1 MRREEDDVNPKLL
14 AYIEKDSWIHRLTGS
29 TKLLCFLMWSMT
41 AMLSYDTRVL
51 FMMLGLSFILFKLSK
66 IEFKEIAFVF
76 YFILVF
82 LVINNVAVF
91 LFSPYEGAA
100 IYHTRHDIVK
110 IVGPYMLTQEQ
121 LFYQLN
127 MTIKYLTIIPMG
139 LIFLATTHPS
149 EFAASLNKLG
159 VSYKLAYS
167 VAIAMRY
174 IPDIQ
179 RDFIEISQA
188 QQARGID
195 LSRNEKLLKRLKNMG
210 SILMPLVLTSLDRIE
225 TISYAMEL
233 RSFGKYKKRTFYS
246 ERPFQKQDGW
256 ALFGM
261 GGLMITFLWI
271 TFHNGS
277 RFYNPFL

>member
-1 MRREEDDVNPKLL
+1 MRKGDHKVNPKLL
-14 AYIEKDSWIHRLTGS
+14 AYIDKDSWIHRLTGS

-51 FMMLGLSFILFKLSK
+51 VVMLGLSFVMYKVSK
-66 IEFKEIAFVF
+66 IVFKEIAFVF

-82 LVINNVAVF
+82 LVINNLAVF
-91 LFSPYEGAA
+91 FFSPYEGVA
-100 IYHTRHDIVK
+100 IYHTRHDVIK
-110 IVGPYMLTQEQ
+110 LIGPYTLTWEQ

-127 MTIKYLTIIPMG
+127 MTLKYLTIIPIG
-139 LIFLATTHPS
+139 LIFLVTTHPS
-149 EFAASLNKLG
+149 EFAASLNKIG
-159 VSYKLAYS
+159 VSYKIAYS

-195 LSRNEKLLKRLKNMG
+195 LSRREKLPKRLKNMG
-210 SILMPLVLTSLDRIE
+210 AILMPLVLTSLDRIE

-246 ERPFQKQDGW
+246 ERPFRKQDGF
-256 ALFGM
+256 ALLGM
-261 GGLMITFLWI
+261 GGLMILFLWI
-271 TFHNGS
+271 TFSNGS

>member
-1 MRREEDDVNPKLL
+1 MNPKLL
-14 AYIEKDSWIHRLTGS
+14 AYIDKDSWIHRLTGS

-51 FMMLGLSFILFKLSK
+51 VVMLGLSFVMYKVSK
-66 IEFKEIAFVF
+66 IVFKEIAFVF

-82 LVINNVAVF
+82 LVINNLAVF
-91 LFSPYEGAA
+91 FFSPYEGVA
-100 IYHTRHDIVK
+100 IYHTRHDVIK
-110 IVGPYMLTQEQ
+110 LIGPYTLTWEQ

-127 MTIKYLTIIPMG
+127 MTLKYLTIIPIG

-149 EFAASLNKLG
+149 EFAASLNKIG
-159 VSYKLAYS
+159 VSYKIAYS

-210 SILMPLVLTSLDRIE
+210 AILMPLVLTSLDRIE

-246 ERPFQKQDGW
+246 ERPFRKQDGF
-256 ALFGM
+256 ALLGM
-261 GGLMITFLWI
+261 GGLMILFLWI
-271 TFHNGS
+271 TFSNGS

>member
-1 MRREEDDVNPKLL
+1 MSPKLL

-51 FMMLGLSFILFKLSK
+51 MVMLFLSYLMFKISR
-66 IEFKEIAFVF
+66 IDFKEIAFVF
-76 YFILVF
+76 YFILAF
-82 LVINNVAVF
+82 LVINNLAVF
-91 LFSPYEGAA
+91 LFSPYEGVH
-100 IYHTRHDIVK
+100 IYHTRHDLVK
-110 IVGPYMLTQEQ
+110 LIGPYTLTWEQ
-121 LFYQLN
+121 LFYQFN
-127 MTIKYLTIIPMG
+127 MTLKYLTIIPIG

-149 EFAASLNKLG
+149 EFAASLNKIG
-159 VSYKLAYS
+159 VSYKIAYS

-174 IPDIQ
+174 SPDIQ

-210 SILMPLVLTSLDRIE
+210 AILMPLVLTSLDRIE

-246 ERPFQKQDGW
+246 ERPFRKQDGF
-256 ALFGM
+256 ALLGM
-261 GGLMITFLWI
+261 GGLMILFLWI
-271 TFHNGS
+271 TFSNGS

>member
-1 MRREEDDVNPKLL
+1 MSLSPKLL

-51 FMMLGLSFILFKLSK
+51 MVMLFLSYLMFKISK
-66 IEFKEIAFVF
+66 IDFKEIAFVF

-82 LVINNVAVF
+82 LVINNLAVF
-91 LFSPYEGAA
+91 LFSPYEGVH
-100 IYHTRHDIVK
+100 IYHTRHDLVK
-110 IVGPYMLTQEQ
+110 LIGPYTLTWEQ
-121 LFYQLN
+121 LFYQFN
-127 MTIKYLTIIPMG
+127 MTLKYLTIIPIG

-149 EFAASLNKLG
+149 EFAAFLNKNG
-159 VSYKLAYS
+159 VSYKIAYS

-210 SILMPLVLTSLDRIE
+210 AILMPLVLTSLDRVE

-246 ERPFQKQDGW
+246 ERPFRKQDGF
-256 ALFGM
+256 ALLGM
-261 GGLMITFLWI
+261 GGLMILFLWI
-271 TFHNGS
+271 TFSNGS

>member
-1 MRREEDDVNPKLL
+1 
-14 AYIEKDSWIHRLTGS
+14 
-29 TKLLCFLMWSMT
+29 MT

-51 FMMLGLSFILFKLSK
+51 MVMLFLSYLMFKISR
-66 IEFKEIAFVF
+66 IDFKEIAFVF
-76 YFILVF
+76 YFILAF
-82 LVINNVAVF
+82 LVINNLAVF
-91 LFSPYEGAA
+91 LFSPYEGVH
-100 IYHTRHDIVK
+100 IYHTRHDLVK
-110 IVGPYMLTQEQ
+110 LIGPYTLTWEQ
-121 LFYQLN
+121 LFYQFN
-127 MTIKYLTIIPMG
+127 MTLKYLTIIPIG

-149 EFAASLNKLG
+149 EFAASLNKIG
-159 VSYKLAYS
+159 VSYKIAYS

-195 LSRNEKLLKRLKNMG
+195 LSRNEKLLRRLKNMG
-210 SILMPLVLTSLDRIE
+210 AILMPLVLTSLDRIE

-246 ERPFQKQDGW
+246 ERPFRKQDGF
-256 ALFGM
+256 ALLGM
-261 GGLMITFLWI
+261 GGLMILFLWI
-271 TFHNGS
+271 TFSNGS

>member
-1 MRREEDDVNPKLL
+1 MRKGDHKVNPKLL
-14 AYIEKDSWIHRLTGS
+14 AYIDKDSWIHRLTGS

-51 FMMLGLSFILFKLSK
+51 VVMLGLSFVMYKVSK
-66 IEFKEIAFVF
+66 IVFKEIAFVF

-82 LVINNVAVF
+82 LVINNLAVF
-91 LFSPYEGAA
+91 FFSPYEGVA
-100 IYHTRHDIVK
+100 IYHTRHDVIK
-110 IVGPYMLTQEQ
+110 LIGPYTLTWEQ

-127 MTIKYLTIIPMG
+127 MTLKYLTIIPIG
-139 LIFLATTHPS
+139 LIFLVTTHPS
-149 EFAASLNKLG
+149 EFAASLNKIG
-159 VSYKLAYS
+159 VSYKIAYS

-195 LSRNEKLLKRLKNMG
+195 LSRRAKLPKRLKNMG
-210 SILMPLVLTSLDRIE
+210 AILMPLVLTSLDRIE

-246 ERPFQKQDGW
+246 ERPFRKQDGF
-256 ALFGM
+256 ALLGM
-261 GGLMITFLWI
+261 GVLMILFLWI
-271 TFHNGS
+271 TFSNGS

>member
-1 MRREEDDVNPKLL
+1 MSPKLL

-51 FMMLGLSFILFKLSK
+51 MVMLFLSYLMFKISR
-66 IEFKEIAFVF
+66 IDFKEIAFVF

-82 LVINNVAVF
+82 LVINYLAVF
-91 LFSPYEGAA
+91 FFSPYEGVA
-100 IYHTRHDIVK
+100 IYHTRHDVIK
-110 IVGPYMLTQEQ
+110 LIGPYTLTWEQ

-127 MTIKYLTIIPMG
+127 MTLKYLTIIPIG
-139 LIFLATTHPS
+139 LIFLVTTHPS
-149 EFAASLNKLG
+149 EFAASLNKIG
-159 VSYKLAYS
+159 VSYKIAYS

-195 LSRNEKLLKRLKNMG
+195 LSRREKLPKRLNNMG
-210 SILMPLVLTSLDRIE
+210 AILMPLVLTSLDRIE

-246 ERPFQKQDGW
+246 ERPFRKQDGF
-256 ALFGM
+256 ALLGM
-261 GGLMITFLWI
+261 GVLMILFLWI
-271 TFHNGS
+271 TFSNGS

>member
-1 MRREEDDVNPKLL
+1 MSPKLL

-51 FMMLGLSFILFKLSK
+51 MVMLFLSYLMFK
-66 IEFKEIAFVF
+66 ITRIDFKEIAFVF
-76 YFILVF
+76 YFILAF
-82 LVINNVAVF
+82 LVINNLAVF
-91 LFSPYEGAA
+91 LFSPYEGVH
-100 IYHTRHDIVK
+100 IYHTRHDLVK
-110 IVGPYMLTQEQ
+110 LIGPYTLTWEQ
-121 LFYQLN
+121 LFYQFN
-127 MTIKYLTIIPMG
+127 MTLKYLTIIPIG

-149 EFAASLNKLG
+149 EFAASLNKIG
-159 VSYKLAYS
+159 VSYKIAYS

-210 SILMPLVLTSLDRIE
+210 AILMPLVLTSLDRIE

-246 ERPFQKQDGW
+246 ERPFRKQDGF
-256 ALFGM
+256 ALLGM
-261 GGLMITFLWI
+261 GGLMILFLWI
-271 TFHNGS
+271 TFSNGS

>member
-1 MRREEDDVNPKLL
+1 MNPKLL
-14 AYIEKDSWIHRLTGS
+14 AYIDKDSWIHRLTGS

-51 FMMLGLSFILFKLSK
+51 VVMLGLSFVMYKVSK
-66 IEFKEIAFVF
+66 IVFKEIAFVF

-82 LVINNVAVF
+82 LVINNLAVF
-91 LFSPYEGAA
+91 FFSPYEGVA
-100 IYHTRHDIVK
+100 IYHTRHDVIK
-110 IVGPYMLTQEQ
+110 LIGPYTLTWEQ

-127 MTIKYLTIIPMG
+127 MTLKYLTIIPIG
-139 LIFLATTHPS
+139 LIFLVTTHPS
-149 EFAASLNKLG
+149 EFAASLNKIG
-159 VSYKLAYS
+159 VSYKIAYS

-179 RDFIEISQA
+179 RDFIDISQA

-195 LSRNEKLLKRLKNMG
+195 LSRREKLPKRLKNMG
-210 SILMPLVLTSLDRIE
+210 AILMPLVLTSLDRIE

-246 ERPFQKQDGW
+246 ERPFRKQDGF
-256 ALFGM
+256 ALLGM
-261 GGLMITFLWI
+261 GGLMILFLWI
-271 TFHNGS
+271 TFSNGS

>member
-1 MRREEDDVNPKLL
+1 MNPKLL
-14 AYIEKDSWIHRLTGS
+14 AYIDKDSWIHRLTGS

-51 FMMLGLSFILFKLSK
+51 VVMLGLSFVMYKVSK
-66 IEFKEIAFVF
+66 IVFKEIAFVL

-82 LVINNVAVF
+82 LVINNLAVF
-91 LFSPYEGAA
+91 FFSPYEGVA
-100 IYHTRHDIVK
+100 IYHTRHDVIK
-110 IVGPYMLTQEQ
+110 LIGPYTLTWEQ

-127 MTIKYLTIIPMG
+127 MTLKYLTIIPIG
-139 LIFLATTHPS
+139 LIFLVTTHPS
-149 EFAASLNKLG
+149 EFAASLNKIG
-159 VSYKLAYS
+159 VSYKIAYS

-195 LSRNEKLLKRLKNMG
+195 LSRREKLPKRLKNMG
-210 SILMPLVLTSLDRIE
+210 AILMPLVLTSLDRIE

-246 ERPFQKQDGW
+246 ERPFRKQDGF
-256 ALFGM
+256 ALLGM
-261 GGLMITFLWI
+261 GGLMILFLWI
-271 TFHNGS
+271 TFSNGS

>member
-1 MRREEDDVNPKLL
+1 MSPKLL

-51 FMMLGLSFILFKLSK
+51 MVMLFLSYLMFKISR
-66 IEFKEIAFVF
+66 IDFKEIAFVF
-76 YFILVF
+76 YFILAF
-82 LVINNVAVF
+82 LVINNLAVF
-91 LFSPYEGAA
+91 LFSPYEGVH
-100 IYHTRHDIVK
+100 IYHTRHDLVK
-110 IVGPYMLTQEQ
+110 LIGPYTLTWEQ
-121 LFYQLN
+121 LFYQFN
-127 MTIKYLTIIPMG
+127 MTLKYLTIIPIG

-149 EFAASLNKLG
+149 EFAASLNKIG
-159 VSYKLAYS
+159 VSYKIAYS

-210 SILMPLVLTSLDRIE
+210 AILMPLVLTSLDRIE

-246 ERPFQKQDGW
+246 ERPFRKQDGF
-256 ALFGM
+256 ALLGM
-261 GGLMITFLWI
+261 GGLMILFLWI
-271 TFHNGS
+271 TFSNGS

>member
-1 MRREEDDVNPKLL
+1 MSPKLL

-51 FMMLGLSFILFKLSK
+51 MVMLFLSYLMFKISR
-66 IEFKEIAFVF
+66 IDFKEIAFVF
-76 YFILVF
+76 YFILAF
-82 LVINNVAVF
+82 LVINNIAVF
-91 LFSPYEGAA
+91 LFSPYEGVH
-100 IYHTRHDIVK
+100 IYHTRHDLVK
-110 IVGPYMLTQEQ
+110 LIGPYTLTWEQ
-121 LFYQLN
+121 LFYQFN
-127 MTIKYLTIIPMG
+127 MTLKYLTIIPIG

-149 EFAASLNKLG
+149 EFAASLNKIG
-159 VSYKLAYS
+159 VSYKIAYS

-210 SILMPLVLTSLDRIE
+210 AILMPLVLTSLDRIE

-246 ERPFQKQDGW
+246 ERPFRKQDGF
-256 ALFGM
+256 ALLGM
-261 GGLMITFLWI
+261 GVLMILFLWI
-271 TFHNGS
+271 TFSNGS

>member
-1 MRREEDDVNPKLL
+1 MNPKLL
-14 AYIEKDSWIHRLTGS
+14 AYIDKDSWIHRLTGS

-51 FMMLGLSFILFKLSK
+51 VVMLGLSFVMYKVSK
-66 IEFKEIAFVF
+66 IVFKEIAFVF

-82 LVINNVAVF
+82 LVINNLAVF
-91 LFSPYEGAA
+91 FFSPYEGVA
-100 IYHTRHDIVK
+100 IYHTRHDVIK
-110 IVGPYMLTQEQ
+110 LIGPYTLTWEQ

-127 MTIKYLTIIPMG
+127 MTLKYLTIIPIG
-139 LIFLATTHPS
+139 LIFLVTTHPS
-149 EFAASLNKLG
+149 EFAASLNKIG
-159 VSYKLAYS
+159 VSYKIAYS

-195 LSRNEKLLKRLKNMG
+195 LSRREKLPKRLKNMG
-210 SILMPLVLTSLDRIE
+210 AILMPLVLTSLDRIE

-233 RSFGKYKKRTFYS
+233 RSFGKYKNGRFIVNARF
-246 ERPFQKQDGW
+246 ENRMDLPF
-256 ALFGM
+256 
-261 GGLMITFLWI
+261 
-271 TFHNGS
+271 
-277 RFYNPFL
+277 

>member
-1 MRREEDDVNPKLL
+1 MNPKLL
-14 AYIEKDSWIHRLTGS
+14 AYIDKDSWIHRLTGS

-51 FMMLGLSFILFKLSK
+51 VVMLGLSFVMYKVSK
-66 IEFKEIAFVF
+66 IVFKEIAFVF

-82 LVINNVAVF
+82 LVINNLAVF
-91 LFSPYEGAA
+91 FFSPYEGVA
-100 IYHTRHDIVK
+100 IYHTRHDVIK
-110 IVGPYMLTQEQ
+110 LIGPYTLTWEQ
-121 LFYQLN
+121 LFYQFN
-127 MTIKYLTIIPMG
+127 MTLKYLTIIPIG

-149 EFAASLNKLG
+149 EFAASLNKIG
-159 VSYKLAYS
+159 VSYKIAYS

-195 LSRNEKLLKRLKNMG
+195 LSRREKLPKRLKNMG
-210 SILMPLVLTSLDRIE
+210 AILMPLVLTSLDRIE

-246 ERPFQKQDGW
+246 ERPFRKQDGF
-256 ALFGM
+256 ALLGM
-261 GGLMITFLWI
+261 GVLMILFLWI
-271 TFHNGS
+271 TFSNGS

>member
-1 MRREEDDVNPKLL
+1 MSPKLL

-29 TKLLCFLMWSMT
+29 TKLLWFLMWSMT

-51 FMMLGLSFILFKLSK
+51 MVMLFLSYLMFKISR
-66 IEFKEIAFVF
+66 IDFKEIAFVF
-76 YFILVF
+76 YFILAF
-82 LVINNVAVF
+82 LVINNLAVF
-91 LFSPYEGAA
+91 LFSPYEGVH
-100 IYHTRHDIVK
+100 IYHTRHDLVK
-110 IVGPYMLTQEQ
+110 LIGPYTLTWEQ
-121 LFYQLN
+121 LFYQFN
-127 MTIKYLTIIPMG
+127 MTLKYLTIIPIG

-149 EFAASLNKLG
+149 EFAASLNKIG
-159 VSYKLAYS
+159 VSYKIAYS

-210 SILMPLVLTSLDRIE
+210 AILMPLVLTSLDRIE

-246 ERPFQKQDGW
+246 ERPFRKQDGF
-256 ALFGM
+256 ALLGM
-261 GGLMITFLWI
+261 GVLMILFLWI
-271 TFHNGS
+271 TFSNGS

>member
-1 MRREEDDVNPKLL
+1 MRKGDHKVNPKLL
-14 AYIEKDSWIHRLTGS
+14 AYIDKDSWIHRLTGS

-51 FMMLGLSFILFKLSK
+51 VVMLGLSFVMYKVSK
-66 IEFKEIAFVF
+66 IVFKEIAFVF

-82 LVINNVAVF
+82 LVINNLAVF
-91 LFSPYEGAA
+91 FFSPYEGVA
-100 IYHTRHDIVK
+100 IYHTRHDVIK
-110 IVGPYMLTQEQ
+110 LIGPYTLTWEQ

-127 MTIKYLTIIPMG
+127 MTLKYLTIIPIG
-139 LIFLATTHPS
+139 LIFLVTTHPS
-149 EFAASLNKLG
+149 EFAASLNKIG
-159 VSYKLAYS
+159 VSYKIAYS

-195 LSRNEKLLKRLKNMG
+195 LSRREKLPKRLKNMG
-210 SILMPLVLTSLDRIE
+210 AILMPLVLTSLDRIE

-246 ERPFQKQDGW
+246 ERPFRKQDGF
-256 ALFGM
+256 ALLGM
-261 GGLMITFLWI
+261 GVLMILFLWI
-271 TFHNGS
+271 TFSNGS

>member
-1 MRREEDDVNPKLL
+1 
-14 AYIEKDSWIHRLTGS
+14 
-29 TKLLCFLMWSMT
+29 
-41 AMLSYDTRVL
+41 MLSYDTRVL
-51 FMMLGLSFILFKLSK
+51 VVMLGLSFVMYKVSK
-66 IEFKEIAFVF
+66 IVFKEIAFVF

-82 LVINNVAVF
+82 LVINNLAVF
-91 LFSPYEGAA
+91 FFSPYEGVA
-100 IYHTRHDIVK
+100 IYHTRHDVIK
-110 IVGPYMLTQEQ
+110 LIGPYTLTWEQ

-127 MTIKYLTIIPMG
+127 MTLKYLTIIPIG
-139 LIFLATTHPS
+139 LIFLVTTHPS
-149 EFAASLNKLG
+149 EFAASLNKIG
-159 VSYKLAYS
+159 VSYKIAYS

-195 LSRNEKLLKRLKNMG
+195 LSRREKLPKRLKNMG
-210 SILMPLVLTSLDRIE
+210 AILMPLVLTSLDRIE

-246 ERPFQKQDGW
+246 ERPFRKQDGF
-256 ALFGM
+256 ALLGM
-261 GGLMITFLWI
+261 GVLMILFLWI
-271 TFHNGS
+271 TFSNGS

>member
-1 MRREEDDVNPKLL
+1 MRKGDHKVNPKLL
-14 AYIEKDSWIHRLTGS
+14 AYIDKDSWIHRLTGS

-51 FMMLGLSFILFKLSK
+51 VVMLGLSFVMYKVSK
-66 IEFKEIAFVF
+66 IVFKEIAFVF

-82 LVINNVAVF
+82 LVINNLAVF
-91 LFSPYEGAA
+91 FFSPYEGVA
-100 IYHTRHDIVK
+100 IYHTRHDVIK
-110 IVGPYMLTQEQ
+110 LIGPYTLTWEQ
-121 LFYQLN
+121 LFYQFN
-127 MTIKYLTIIPMG
+127 MTLKYLTIIPIG

-149 EFAASLNKLG
+149 EFAASLNKIG
-159 VSYKLAYS
+159 VSYKIAYS

-195 LSRNEKLLKRLKNMG
+195 LSRREKLPKRLKNMG
-210 SILMPLVLTSLDRIE
+210 AILMPLVLTSLDRIE

-246 ERPFQKQDGW
+246 ERPFRKQDGF
-256 ALFGM
+256 ALLGM
-261 GGLMITFLWI
+261 GVLMILFLWI
-271 TFHNGS
+271 TFSNGS

>member
-1 MRREEDDVNPKLL
+1 MNPKLL
-14 AYIEKDSWIHRLTGS
+14 AYIDKDSWIHRLTGS

-51 FMMLGLSFILFKLSK
+51 VVMLGLSFVMYKVSK
-66 IEFKEIAFVF
+66 IVFKEIAFVF

-82 LVINNVAVF
+82 LVINNLAVF
-91 LFSPYEGAA
+91 LFSPYEGVH
-100 IYHTRHDIVK
+100 IYHTRHDLVK
-110 IVGPYMLTQEQ
+110 LIGPYTLTWEQ

-127 MTIKYLTIIPMG
+127 MTLKYLTIIPIG
-139 LIFLATTHPS
+139 LIFLVTTHPS
-149 EFAASLNKLG
+149 EFAASLNKIG
-159 VSYKLAYS
+159 VSYKIAYS

-210 SILMPLVLTSLDRIE
+210 AILMPLVLTSLDRIE

-246 ERPFQKQDGW
+246 ERPFRKQDGF
-256 ALFGM
+256 ALLGM
-261 GGLMITFLWI
+261 GGLMILFLWI
-271 TFHNGS
+271 TFSNGS